1 MKYVAVFGT
10 LILLISGVLYWSV
23 MSGSIQ
29 VPFTRLI
36 QGVLS
41 GLDDE
46 VNVIYDLRFPR
57 IIVASLAGGALAVSG
72 ALLQAVMRNP
82 LADASII
89 GISSGANFTAILA
102 VTIFPQLF
110 FYMPLF
116 AFIGGMIACVLV
128 YSLSWKGGL
137 SPMKLILV
145 GVAIHATFTGLS
157 EAFNYRGSY
166 SVTSISTATTSTL
179 SMKTWSE
186 ANMMMIYGGLAILI
200 ALCLFNWCNMLVLDD
215 RTSSS
220 LGLHVMRARI
230 IVSVAAV
237 ILAATATAVAG
248 VIAFLGLL
256 VPHIGRQLVGSDY
269 KLLLPFSA
277 IGGAFL
283 LLLADTIGR
292 TILAPN
298 EIPASIL
305 MAVIGGPFL
314 IFLLRKSGQLH
325 GHS

>member
-1 MKYVAVFGT
+1 MKSILVFGIT
-10 LILLISGVLYWSV
+10 ILCFLGVLYWAV

-29 VPFTRLI
+29 VSLPRLLEGI
-36 QGVLS
+36 FSGV
-41 GLDDE
+41 DDE

-57 IIVASLAGGALAVSG
+57 IIVASLAGAALAVSG

-89 GISSGANFTAILA
+89 GISSGANFTALLA

-116 AFIGGMIACVLV
+116 AFIGGLVACGLV
-128 YSLSWKGGL
+128 FSLSWKGGL

-166 SVTSISTATTSTL
+166 SVTSISAATTSTL

-186 ANMMMIYGGLAILI
+186 ANLILLYGGLAILV
-200 ALCLFNWCNMLVLDD
+200 AMWLFHWCNLLVLDD
-215 RTSSS
+215 RTTSS
-220 LGLHVMRARI
+220 LGLPILRVRV
-230 IVSVAAV
+230 IVSVVAV
-237 ILAATATAVAG
+237 VLAATATAVAG

-256 VPHIGRQLVGSDY
+256 IPHIGRQLIGSDY

-277 IGGAFL
+277 ISGAL
-283 LLLADTIGR
+283 LLVLADTIGR
-292 TILAPN
+292 TVLAPN

-305 MAVIGGPFL
+305 MSVIGGPFL
-314 IFLLRKSGQLH
+314 IFLLRKSGQ
-325 GHS
+325 

>member
-1 MKYVAVFGT
+1 MKSTLVFGIT
-10 LILLISGVLYWSV
+10 SLCFLGVLYWAV

-29 VPFTRLI
+29 VSLPRLLEGI
-36 QGVLS
+36 FSGV
-41 GLDDE
+41 DEE

-57 IIVASLAGGALAVSG
+57 IIVASLAGAALAVSG

-89 GISSGANFTAILA
+89 GISSGANFTALLA

-116 AFIGGMIACVLV
+116 AFIGGLVACGLV
-128 YSLSWKGGL
+128 FSLSWKGGL

-166 SVTSISTATTSTL
+166 SVTSISAATTSTL

-186 ANMMMIYGGLAILI
+186 ANLILLYGGLAILV
-200 ALCLFNWCNMLVLDD
+200 AMWLFHWCNLLVLDD
-215 RTSSS
+215 RTTSS
-220 LGLHVMRARI
+220 LGLPILRVRV
-230 IVSVAAV
+230 IVSVVAV

-256 VPHIGRQLVGSDY
+256 IPHIGRQLIGSDY

-277 IGGAFL
+277 ISGAL
-283 LLLADTIGR
+283 LLVLADTIGR
-292 TILAPN
+292 TVLAPN

-305 MAVIGGPFL
+305 MSVIGGPFL
-314 IFLLRKSGQLH
+314 IFLLRKSGQ
-325 GHS
+325 

>member
-1 MKYVAVFGT
+1 MKSILVFGVT
-10 LILLISGVLYWSV
+10 ILCFLGVLYWAV

-29 VPFTRLI
+29 VSLPRLLEGI
-36 QGVLS
+36 FSGV
-41 GLDDE
+41 DDE

-57 IIVASLAGGALAVSG
+57 IIVASLAGAALAVSG

-89 GISSGANFTAILA
+89 GISSGANFTALLA

-116 AFIGGMIACVLV
+116 AFIGGLVACGLV
-128 YSLSWKGGL
+128 FSLSWKGGL

-166 SVTSISTATTSTL
+166 SVTSISAATTSTL

-186 ANMMMIYGGLAILI
+186 ANLILLYGGLAILV
-200 ALCLFNWCNMLVLDD
+200 AMWLFHWCNLLVLDD
-215 RTSSS
+215 RTTSS
-220 LGLHVMRARI
+220 LGLPILRVRV
-230 IVSVAAV
+230 IVSVVAV

-256 VPHIGRQLVGSDY
+256 IPHIGRQLIGSDY

-277 IGGAFL
+277 ISGAL
-283 LLLADTIGR
+283 LLVLADTIGR
-292 TILAPN
+292 TVLAPN

-305 MAVIGGPFL
+305 MSVIGGPFL
-314 IFLLRKSGQLH
+314 IFLLRKSGQ
-325 GHS
+325 

>member
-1 MKYVAVFGT
+1 MKSTLVFGIT
-10 LILLISGVLYWSV
+10 ILCFLGVLYWAV

-29 VPFTRLI
+29 VSLPRLLEGI
-36 QGVLS
+36 FSGV
-41 GLDDE
+41 DDE

-57 IIVASLAGGALAVSG
+57 IIVASLAGAALAVSG

-89 GISSGANFTAILA
+89 GISSGANFTALLA

-116 AFIGGMIACVLV
+116 AFIGGLVACGLV
-128 YSLSWKGGL
+128 FSLSWKGGL

-166 SVTSISTATTSTL
+166 SVTSISAATTSTL

-186 ANMMMIYGGLAILI
+186 ANLILLYGGLAILV
-200 ALCLFNWCNMLVLDD
+200 AMWLFHWCNLLVLDD
-215 RTSSS
+215 RTTSS
-220 LGLHVMRARI
+220 LGLPILRVRV
-230 IVSVAAV
+230 IVSVVAV

-256 VPHIGRQLVGSDY
+256 IPHIGRQLIGSDY

-277 IGGAFL
+277 ISGAL
-283 LLLADTIGR
+283 LLVLADTIGR
-292 TILAPN
+292 TVLAPN

-305 MAVIGGPFL
+305 MSVIGGPFL
-314 IFLLRKSGQLH
+314 IFLLRKSGQ
-325 GHS
+325 

>member
-1 MKYVAVFGT
+1 MKSILVFGIT
-10 LILLISGVLYWSV
+10 ILCFLGVLYWAV

-29 VPFTRLI
+29 VSLPRLLEGI
-36 QGVLS
+36 FSGV
-41 GLDDE
+41 DDE

-57 IIVASLAGGALAVSG
+57 IIVASLAGAALAVSG

-89 GISSGANFTAILA
+89 GISSGANFTALLA

-116 AFIGGMIACVLV
+116 AFIGGLVACVLV
-128 YSLSWKGGL
+128 FSLSWKGGL

-166 SVTSISTATTSTL
+166 SVTSISAATTSTL

-186 ANMMMIYGGLAILI
+186 ANLILLYGGLAILV
-200 ALCLFNWCNMLVLDD
+200 AMWLFHWCNLLVLDD
-215 RTSSS
+215 RTTSSQ
-220 LGLHVMRARI
+220 GLPILRVRV
-230 IVSVAAV
+230 IVSMVAV

-256 VPHIGRQLVGSDY
+256 IPHIGRQLIGSDY

-277 IGGAFL
+277 ISGAL
-283 LLLADTIGR
+283 LLVLADTIGR
-292 TILAPN
+292 TVLAPN

-305 MAVIGGPFL
+305 MSVIGGPFL
-314 IFLLRKSGQLH
+314 IFLLRKSGQ
-325 GHS
+325 